1 MAIEESQ
8 ATGGPLPKAPRK
20 SAADEPGEEIFFT
33 KRPTRQQEASA
44 SPGPDPAAHRIEAP
58 LAGLQIDGRFGP
70 GRNGYTVCRARG
82 KGAPGT
88 VATANAN
95 P

>member
-20 SAADEPGEEIFFT
+20 SAVDEPGEAVFVQ
-33 KRPTRQQEASA
+33 RPARQQEASA

-58 LAGLQIDGRFGP
+58 LAGLETDGRFGP
-70 GRNGYTVCRARG
+70 GRNGYTV
-82 KGAPGT
+82 
-88 VATANAN
+88 
-95 P
+95 

>member
-1 MAIEESQ
+1 MAIDESQ
-8 ATGGPLPKAPRK
+8 ATEESLPKAPRK
-20 SAADEPGEEIFFT
+20 SAADEPGEAVFVQ
-33 KRPTRQQEASA
+33 RPARQQKASA

-58 LAGLQIDGRFGP
+58 LAGLQTDGMFGP

-82 KGAPGT
+82 KGASGT
-88 VATANAN
+88 VARVNAN